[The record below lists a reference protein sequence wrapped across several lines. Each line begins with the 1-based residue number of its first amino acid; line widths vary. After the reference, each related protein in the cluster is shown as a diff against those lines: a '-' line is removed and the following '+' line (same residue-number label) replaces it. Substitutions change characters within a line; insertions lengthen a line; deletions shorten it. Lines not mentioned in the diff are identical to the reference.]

1 MVGWNMILVYLNLG
15 LVLALPKKETNRNYQ
30 NGEQSNHHEHQCNP
44 ENINQAF
51 IRTYSVCIPPVI
63 FGPRQNL
70 VNRYI
75 RSIPLVSH

>member
-15 LVLALPKKETNRNYQ
+15 LVLALPKKETKRNYQ

-51 IRTYSVCIPPVI
+51 IHSYLVCM
-63 FGPRQNL
+63 
-70 VNRYI
+70 
-75 RSIPLVSH
+75 RSFRPILSHFRPWLDPSDN